1 MFNQEIFQ
9 IYATF
14 LKKLDGM
21 TGLAAVKRII
31 EQIEDYTLI
40 GCCSDLGGEFSLVR
54 EYMQDIDKKYYVA
67 PAQSASKIS
76 PAERSVRT
84 IRTIAGRI
92 LDSGETSS
100 AMQAV
105 KLAITSHNSSPSSKR
120 GGLAPDDVT
129 PDNQGQ
135 VLKHKMKAR
144 FELESEAIGAPTFDK
159 GQLVRIRELGSKFT
173 KSNIPRYSK
182 QVYQIDEVVPH
193 SPTPGYRL
201 RSTTTYALLP
211 GSFNY
216 SQLLKI

>member
-1 MFNQEIFQ
+1 M
-9 IYATF
+9 
-14 LKKLDGM
+14 
-21 TGLAAVKRII
+21 KRILG
-31 EQIEDYTLI
+31 QIEDYTLI
-40 GCCSDLGGEFSLVR
+40 GCCSDLGGEFSHER

-67 PAQSASKIS
+67 PVQSASKIS

-105 KLAITSHNSSPSSKR
+105 KLAIASHNSSPSSKL

-129 PDNQGQ
+129 LAQQAQ
-135 VLKHKMKAR
+135 VLKIRLKKR
-144 FELESEAIGAPTFDK
+144 LELQSQVIDAPQLSVGD
-159 GQLVRIRELGSKFT
+159 LVRIREIGKLFT
-173 KSNIPRYSK
+173 KSNIPRYSQ
-182 QVYQIDEVVPH
+182 QVYKIDKLLPH

-201 RSTTTYALLP
+201 RSTSTYALLP

-216 SQLLKI
+216 SQLLKV